1 MVKKVLVTGVFGLI
15 GGAIYRRLTEA
26 PERYEA
32 YALARRRGPSRR
44 AADDRTPRIATE
56 RFILSDL
63 SDLDQLT
70 VAFSGMDVVVHMA
83 ADPDPGGRWESILN
97 SNVIG
102 AYNVFEASRL
112 AAVKRV
118 IFASSGQATL
128 GYQADEPYRA
138 ISQGCYED
146 VPDPIPLVTHR
157 HPVRPINVYGCS
169 KVWGEALARVY
180 ADVHGLSC
188 ICLRIGW
195 VVAEDRPPNP
205 TARAVWCSQRDIVQL
220 VERGIDAP
228 ESVRFDVLYGTSED
242 RYRWMDIERAR
253 QVVGYVPRDRAEDRL

>member
-1 MVKKVLVTGVFGLI
+1 VFGLI
-15 GGAIYRRLTEA
+15 GGATYRRLTEE
-26 PERYEA
+26 PERYDA

-44 AADDRTPRIATE
+44 VAGGRAPRVADE
-56 RFILSDL
+56 RLILSDL

-70 VAFSGMDVVVHMA
+70 EAFSGIDVVVHMA

-102 AYNVFEASRL
+102 AYHVFEASRR

-118 IFASSGQATL
+118 VFASSGQATL
-128 GYQADEPYRA
+128 GYQAEEPYRS
-138 ISQGCYED
+138 ISEGSYED
-146 VPDPIPLVTHR
+146 LPDPIPLVTHR

-205 TARAVWCSQRDIVQL
+205 AARAVWCSRRDIVQL
-220 VERGIDAP
+220 IERCIDAP
-228 ESVRFDVLYGTSED
+228 ESVRFDILYGVSED
-242 RYRWMDIERAR
+242 RHCWMDIERAR
-253 QVVGYVPRDRAEDRL
+253 QVVGYVPQDRAEDHL

>member
-1 MVKKVLVTGVFGLI
+1 MVTGVFGLI
-15 GGAIYRRLTEA
+15 GGAIYRRLTEE

-44 AADDRTPRIATE
+44 VADGAPQVATKKL
-56 RFILSDL
+56 ILSDL

-70 VAFSGMDVVVHMA
+70 KALSGMDVVVHMA

-102 AYNVFEASRL
+102 AYHVFEASRR

-128 GYQADEPYRA
+128 GYQVDEPYRA

-146 VPDPIPLVTHR
+146 VPDSIPLVTHR
-157 HPVRPINVYGCS
+157 HPVRPTNAYGCS

-220 VERGIDAP
+220 VERCIDAP
-228 ESVRFDVLYGTSED
+228 HSVRFDILYGMSED

-253 QVVGYVPRDRAEDRL
+253 HVVGYVPQDRAEDRLRG